1 MSTDYTLAHGAHAT
15 PEDGRCAMEWVSYL
29 AGEPHSDRPACVSP
43 VLRAFCVA
51 FNDWLPKTARQRLRP
66 YLTRTIGTVDDGLD
80 EARAWMAMD
89 WLIRVHTPAWL
100 DLADMNEAAWR
111 LVSLPPILDA
121 ASLDGALGAMESAR
135 RDARA
140 ALAAARRASRS
151 PASPVP
157 RIAERSARKT
167 AGASAQAALWALGR
181 VPVGEIAGDRARDAA
196 RAAAGDAAAAV
207 SRRARVGP
215 KRAAAKGA
223 AGAALAPTL
232 SAIGASALALLDRML
247 PTESLAPA
255 PTGDTSMQGAYGFI
269 RDKELTLSVEVV
281 PPERRPLESEDQIIS
296 ARLEAAG
303 RARATTVVEADLPDH
318 RVRVPSDEE

>member
-51 FNDWLPKTARQRLRP
+51 FNDWLPSTARQRLRP

-80 EARAWMAMD
+80 EARAWMAID

-100 DLADMNEAAWR
+100 DLAGMNEAAWR
-111 LVSLPPILDA
+111 LVSLQPILDP
-121 ASLDGALGAMESAR
+121 ASLDGALGAMELAR

-140 ALAAARRASRS
+140 AVAEARGASRS
-151 PASPVP
+151 PASPVA

-167 AGASAQAALWALGR
+167 AWGSAQAALWALGR
-181 VPVGEIAGDRARDAA
+181 VPVGEIAGTRARAAA

-207 SRRARVGP
+207 SRRARAGP
-215 KRAAAKGA
+215 ERAAKDAV
-223 AGAALAPTL
+223 GAALALAL
-232 SAIGASALALLDRML
+232 SAIADSAFALLDRML

-255 PTGDTSMQGAYGFI
+255 PTGETRLHGA
-269 RDKELTLSVEVV
+269 
-281 PPERRPLESEDQIIS
+281 
-296 ARLEAAG
+296 AR
-303 RARATTVVEADLPDH
+303 
-318 RVRVPSDEE
+318 